1 MRYLAES
8 KPMKSIKYI
17 KNKFED
23 WLFPILSN
31 AMTSPNCAYIVTLII
46 SYAVWKSPPT
56 NLLELSQVLIQS
68 YFQGVGLCILGYASN
83 LASQKLMAIIMQMW
97 EWLKEL
103 KESEQAERRQIHENQ
118 IELMNEFKSLRALI
132 VEKKII

>member
-8 KPMKSIKYI
+8 KSMKSIKYI

-31 AMTSPNCAYIVTLII
+31 AMTSPNCAYVVTLII
-46 SYAVWKSPPT
+46 SYAVYKSPPA
-56 NLLELSQVLIQS
+56 NLLELSQTLIQS

-83 LASQKLMAIIMQMW
+83 LASQKLMTIIMQMW
-97 EWLKEL
+97 QWLKEL
-103 KESEQAERRQIHENQ
+103 KESEQVERRQIHENQ